1 MHDPPTLTWLSSC
14 FPETE
19 SSLPVGASTNP
30 RNPTLRTASASLA
43 RSDETPQP
51 LKIARLLCGCWVA
64 AYGMKTT
71 MMIDESRACMLRALP
86 KWDGV
91 FAAALPPQGR
101 TALMP
106 IILGLPTKT
115 PGRERSQMRRAR
127 LQPKFRLHS
136 PFPLP
141 SAGKSAHHQTTP
153 SFLLL
158 SFSLSLSFFFWAHMR
173 SSSHL
178 VGWEEQTE
186 STQSANSLRTA
197 GSIFLKKLPVLT
209 VVCAVHFGHVALLQI
224 ASWTCG
230 HAMHLRSCHGTG
242 ARSST

>member
-86 KWDGV
+86 KWDGG

-106 IILGLPTKT
+106 LSNSICRQEFTIPDHAFIFTFIFLSLSLFFFLSSHEIIISSRG
-115 PGRERSQMRRAR
+115 MRRADGI
-127 LQPKFRLHS
+127 HTI
-136 PFPLP
+136 
-141 SAGKSAHHQTTP
+141 G
-153 SFLLL
+153 
-158 SFSLSLSFFFWAHMR
+158 
-173 SSSHL
+173 
-178 VGWEEQTE
+178 
-186 STQSANSLRTA
+186 
-197 GSIFLKKLPVLT
+197 
-209 VVCAVHFGHVALLQI
+209 
-224 ASWTCG
+224 
-230 HAMHLRSCHGTG
+230 
-242 ARSST
+242 